1 LRKLEGGVAEMF
13 DFEHYGENT
22 LVTIVESA
30 TGFGLEPGEIWETML
45 ETVDCLPEDARATY
59 IDELTRR
66 LAERLLQ
73 KERSF

>member
-1 LRKLEGGVAEMF
+1 MF
-13 DFEHYGENT
+13 DFEHDKERP

-30 TGFGLEPGEIWETML
+30 TDFGLGPGEIREMML
-45 ETVDCLPEDARATY
+45 ETAERLPEDARAAY
-59 IDELTRR
+59 IDELTSR